1 MAGDGALSA
10 AAPAGGPG
18 AEGWL
23 VAAFYR
29 FAPLPDPGALGC
41 ELQAL
46 GSTLALRG
54 TLLLAPEGINGT
66 LCGRDSAVET
76 LLERLRRIP
85 GVGDLPVRRSRSA
98 LMPFNRLRVRLKREI
113 VTMRRPELQAVL
125 ADPPGT
131 AVPPAAWNA
140 LLEDPDTLVID
151 TRNRHEV
158 ALGSFRGAIDPGLGR
173 FGEFPAWVEITLA
186 PLVAERRP
194 RALALFCT
202 GGIRCEKATA
212 WLRRRGFAGVH
223 QLDGGILRYLEE
235 VPEGHSHWQGECV
248 VFDDRQALN
257 HRLEA
262 RAANANAASGPGPW
276 LYHLALRQEWHACR
290 GQPAYRRSTR
300 GRSLEEVGFIHLCH
314 PHQLAA
320 THGRFYADLP
330 AGAVLRL
337 EIDPASLAAA
347 GLVVREEPA
356 PGSGELF
363 PHLFG
368 PLPRAAVRRV
378 EAWR

>member
-1 MAGDGALSA
+1 MA
-10 AAPAGGPG
+10 
-18 AEGWL
+18 
-23 VAAFYR
+23 
-29 FAPLPDPGALGC
+29 
-41 ELQAL
+41 LQ
-46 GSTLALRG
+46 G

-66 LCGRDSAVET
+66 LCGRDAALET
-76 LLERLRRIP
+76 FLERLRRIP
-85 GVGDLPVRRSRSA
+85 GVEELPVRRSRSA
-98 LMPFNRLRVRLKREI
+98 LMPFSRLRVRRKREI
-113 VTMRRPELQAVL
+113 VTMGRPELQAFL
-125 ADPPGT
+125 TDPPGT

-140 LLEDPDTLVID
+140 LLEDPTTLVID
-151 TRNRHEV
+151 ARNHHEV
-158 ALGSFRGAIDPGLGR
+158 AQGSFTGAIDPMLER
-173 FGEFPAWVEITLA
+173 FGDFPAWVETTLA
-186 PLVAERRP
+186 PLVAEHRP
-194 RALALFCT
+194 RAIALFCT

-212 WLRRRGFAGVH
+212 WLRRCGFGGVH
-223 QLDGGILRYLEE
+223 QLEGGILRYFEE
-235 VPEGHSHWQGECV
+235 VPEAHSRWQGECV

-262 RAANANAASGPGPW
+262 RAAGAGSGPW

-290 GQPAYRRSTR
+290 GQPSYRRSTR
-300 GRSLEEVGFIHLCH
+300 GRSLAEVGFIHLCH

-330 AGAVLRL
+330 PGAVLQL
-337 EIDPASLAAA
+337 EIDPARLAAA

-363 PHLFG
+363 PHLYG